1 MRVNLPPLLR
11 LAILVFVI
19 VPILAWAAVRPVRVI
34 LPEVGADITCVDATV
49 CLDDP
54 SRIESAKTLYA
65 EAASF
70 VSQHIGAIEGRPKV
84 VFCSTQ
90 ACADHFGLGARSAVT
105 VGQFG
110 SVIGPKAWKPYYV
123 RHELIHY
130 EQYQR
135 LGIVRVLR
143 SPGWLIEGMAYGLSE
158 DPRPTLS
165 EPWESYRKQFFS
177 WYGTVQ
183 PDQLWS
189 RAVDL

>member
-11 LAILVFVI
+11 IATLVFVI

-34 LPEVGADITCVDATV
+34 LPEVWTDITCVDATV
-49 CLDDP
+49 CVDDL
-54 SRIESAKTLYA
+54 SKLESAKALYI
-65 EAASF
+65 EAVSF
-70 VSQHIGAIEGRPKV
+70 VSLHLGAIEGRPKV

-110 SVIGPKAWKPYYV
+110 SVVGPRAWQPYYV

-158 DPRPTLS
+158 DPRQILS
-165 EPWESYRKQFFS
+165 EPWESYRERFLS
-177 WYGTVQ
+177 WYGTV
-183 PDQLWS
+183 PPHQLWL
-189 RAVDL
+189 RATDL